1 MDELFPVLTSFL
13 LAASVSGLSIKF
25 TSSSKYF
32 RAVYTGTSNFFGDD
46 QPAMNANEI
55 NSNVMGKPMNFQN
68 GLTSSI
74 SIKENDELTVN
85 CTVSSSKPA
94 ANISIWI
101 VPNHRTTI
109 DEETRK
115 LDITVFQTYRN
126 KDSTLRSV
134 AIAKFIVNRLD
145 NHKSITC
152 IAENTALDEKW
163 ESKRVVNVLCKLS
176 SHSVLKFEDFVSI
189 SFSIYRFAQVQQVP
203 KTNLPH
209 RHQPNS

>member
-1 MDELFPVLTSFL
+1 MALISL
-13 LAASVSGLSIKF
+13 LKTASVSGLSIKF

-32 RAVYTGTSNFFGDD
+32 RAVYTGTSSIFGDE
-46 QPAMNANEI
+46 QPSMTGNEI
-55 NSNVMGKPMNFQN
+55 NANAMVKPMNFQN

-101 VPNHRTTI
+101 VPNHRTTN
-109 DEETRK
+109 DDETRK
-115 LDITVFQTYRN
+115 LDITDFQTYRN

-163 ESKRVVNVLCKLS
+163 ESKRVVNVLC
-176 SHSVLKFEDFVSI
+176 E
-189 SFSIYRFAQVQQVP
+189 
-203 KTNLPH
+203 
-209 RHQPNS
+209 